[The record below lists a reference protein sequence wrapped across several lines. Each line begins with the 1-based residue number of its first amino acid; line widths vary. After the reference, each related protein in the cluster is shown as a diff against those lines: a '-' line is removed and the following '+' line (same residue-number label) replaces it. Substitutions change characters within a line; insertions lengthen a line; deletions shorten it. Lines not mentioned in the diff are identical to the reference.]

1 MTAPTS
7 STNNKSGDAFY
18 AGGNNAD
25 EGRQPERET
34 LLPVLDKSATIHTL
48 MRQIDEEVEE
58 VNSKDWKLEDDDDE
72 VYVMSEDDFRNEEE
86 ANGQEGDINNEEGE
100 DGQFQEMDENSSDFS
115 EYSEGDAEMVIEDPF
130 EPVLPQDDQ
139 GDKHPLE
146 AISLDNI
153 IPSGRR
159 RNQQII

>member
-7 STNNKSGDAFY
+7 SSSNKSGDTFY
-18 AGGNNAD
+18 TGNNNND
-25 EGRQPERET
+25 DGRQPERET

-58 VNSKDWKLEDDDDE
+58 VNSKEWKLEDDDDE
-72 VYVMSEDDFRNEEE
+72 VYVMSEDDFQYEEE
-86 ANGQEGDINNEEGE
+86 VIVQEGDLNNEEGE
-100 DGQFQEMDENSSDFS
+100 DGQFQEMDDNSSDYS
-115 EYSEGDAEMVIEDPF
+115 EFSEGDAEMVIEDPF